1 MITVVNQLLC
11 VTLLW
16 LLSVTIQAIENELMN
31 LLLYIQELK
40 FFVKKTL
47 KIAAVG
53 VIFIFPNVNIDFKP
67 TDLA

>member
-1 MITVVNQLLC
+1 MNQLLC

-31 LLLYIQELK
+31 WLLYIQELK
-40 FFVKKTL
+40 SFVKKTL
-47 KIAAVG
+47 KIAAAV
-53 VIFIFPNVNIDFKP
+53 VIFIFHNVNIDFKP

>member
-1 MITVVNQLLC
+1 MNQLLC

-31 LLLYIQELK
+31 WLLYIQELK
-40 FFVKKTL
+40 CFVKKTL
-47 KIAAVG
+47 KIAAAV
-53 VIFIFPNVNIDFKP
+53 VIFIFHNVNIDFKP